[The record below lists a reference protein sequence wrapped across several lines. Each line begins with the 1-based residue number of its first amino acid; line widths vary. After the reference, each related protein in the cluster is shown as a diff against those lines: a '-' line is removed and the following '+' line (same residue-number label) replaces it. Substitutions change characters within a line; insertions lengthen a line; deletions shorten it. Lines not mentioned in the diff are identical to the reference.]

1 MMKAVCFRE
10 VDVEAEE
17 VPIDSLRAHADEPGC
32 LLWIDCADPTPDDL
46 ALLAKQLHLH
56 ELTVEDLKKG
66 RQRTKLERYPNYF
79 HVALHA
85 CSLIEDELVMQEFD
99 VVFDEGWLLSVHP
112 NSGPAPTMSV
122 EQARRRYE
130 RQRDELGADDE
141 GFLLWAIVDV
151 IVDGYFEVSTA
162 IDDRLDLVEDV
173 VFDEKETRLQRE
185 IFTLRRSMAEFRR
198 AVGPL
203 REVLGQILRKE
214 VHCIGAEAL
223 VHVQDVYD
231 HVLRVLDLIE
241 SQREVLTGL
250 REGQLAVRANQMS
263 RVMKATSSW
272 GAILIASTLVAG
284 IYGMN
289 FEHMPELGWQL
300 GYPFALGI
308 MGLVTVTLYRVF
320 KRHDWL

>member
-1 MMKAVCFRE
+1 M
-10 VDVEAEE
+10 
-17 VPIDSLRAHADEPGC
+17 
-32 LLWIDCADPTPDDL
+32 
-46 ALLAKQLHLH
+46 
-56 ELTVEDLKKG
+56 
-66 RQRTKLERYPNYF
+66 
-79 HVALHA
+79 
-85 CSLIEDELVMQEFD
+85 
-99 VVFDEGWLLSVHP
+99 
-112 NSGPAPTMSV
+112 
-122 EQARRRYE
+122 
-130 RQRDELGADDE
+130 
-141 GFLLWAIVDV
+141 
-151 IVDGYFEVSTA
+151 
-162 IDDRLDLVEDV
+162 
-173 VFDEKETRLQRE
+173 
-185 IFTLRRSMAEFRR
+185 MAEFRR